1 MTDAEPSR
9 NVWPLACP
17 TPGPTWTPL
26 GLADSVFNGL
36 ATASFKAP
44 PNAALLLSAPNS
56 RTGPDA
62 AEVEVRIIGAAVAT
76 PGTAPTSAVI
86 VSGNPAS
93 VIPDTSSAAT
103 PAIPSASR
111 FTDPVIEPK
120 IPMTATRYI
129 AETAITATEAV
140 VRRRCT
146 TSSRRLNTRN
156 RLAEAAIAEPGLIPA
171 PLRARRSR
179 HVRLGG

>member
-1 MTDAEPSR
+1 MSALWRDRLEAR
-9 NVWPLACP
+9 
-17 TPGPTWTPL
+17 PGHRS
-26 GLADSVFNGL
+26 GFSDRVFSGFC
-36 ATASFKAP
+36 TASFNAP
-44 PNAALLLSAPNS
+44 PNAALLASAPNN

-62 AEVEVRIIGAAVAT
+62 VDIEVRIIGAAVAT
-76 PGTAPTSAVI
+76 PGTAATSAVI

-146 TSSRRLNTRN
+146 TSSRRLNTRK
-156 RLAEAAIAEPGLIPA
+156 RLAEAAIAEPGLIPT
-171 PLRARRSR
+171 PRRARRSR